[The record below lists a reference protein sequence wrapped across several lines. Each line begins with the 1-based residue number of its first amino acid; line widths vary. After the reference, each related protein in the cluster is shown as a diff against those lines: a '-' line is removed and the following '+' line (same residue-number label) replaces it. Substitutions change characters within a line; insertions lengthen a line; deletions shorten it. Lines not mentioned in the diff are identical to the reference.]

1 MREPREIRPRSKP
14 AWTVPGLVPARFYPD
29 YVSTTKCPL
38 IQLGPNPPAFLID
51 GQAKPFDPSAFAAC
65 VAEAPGYSM
74 GFDATIRT
82 QSIADAARFLQRN
95 LQP

>member
-1 MREPREIRPRSKP
+1 MRGRFP
-14 AWTVPGLVPARFYPD
+14 AWFPRVFPD

-82 QSIADAARFLQRN
+82 QSLADAARLLQRN

>member
-1 MREPREIRPRSKP
+1 VDGSRLGSR
-14 AWTVPGLVPARFYPD
+14 AFLPGLRQ
-29 YVSTTKCPL
+29 SKKCPL
-38 IQLGPNPPAFLID
+38 IQLGPNPPTFLTD